1 MKINSYQTSSAQL
14 IEWKW
19 YHPSIRTYLILLFT
33 LCLDALVL
41 YVGFKLVVAGQYSS
55 LVILILFPFLAL
67 VMTYY
72 QIAVFFNKTTIEI
85 QEKLLRV
92 FASPLPFYSPREYL
106 RSDIKA
112 VVTEEMSGKK
122 KGVLNVKIVLSSGK
136 KRVLLSLNDSEEARL
151 VERELNRVLN
161 CSK

>member
-1 MKINSYQTSSAQL
+1 MNIHFSKTLTAQL
-14 IEWKW
+14 IEWTW
-19 YHPSIRTYLILLFT
+19 FHSSFRTYLILLFT
-33 LCLDALVL
+33 ICLDALVAF
-41 YVGFKLVVAGQYSS
+41 VGFKLIMAGQYSS

-72 QIAVFFNKTTIEI
+72 QVAVFFNKTTIEI

-92 FASPLPFYSPREYL
+92 FASPIPFYSPREYL

-136 KRVLLSLNDSEEARL
+136 KRVLLSLTDSEEARL
-151 VERELNRVLN
+151 VEQELKRVLN
-161 CSK
+161 FS